1 MRHPVKAS
9 AIAVLLLLTAL
20 PRAWGATGPVDL
32 VRGTADRVLEQIA
45 HRKAELEA
53 DPSGIYELVKD
64 EVVPHFDFE
73 RMAQWVLGRYWNEAS
88 EQQRSRFVV
97 EFREMLVR
105 TYAKVLLEYSG
116 QQIAYPPMRVP
127 EGAREVKVRTEVL
140 EAGAPPVPVDYSLY
154 YDGRRWRV
162 FDVVVDGVSL
172 VSNYRSSFSRE
183 IRRAGIDSLIRKLE
197 QRNRGGAA

>member
-1 MRHPVKAS
+1 
-9 AIAVLLLLTAL
+9 
-20 PRAWGATGPVDL
+20 
-32 VRGTADRVLEQIA
+32 
-45 HRKAELEA
+45 
-53 DPSGIYELVKD
+53 
-64 EVVPHFDFE
+64 
-73 RMAQWVLGRYWNEAS
+73 
-88 EQQRSRFVV
+88 
-97 EFREMLVR
+97 
-105 TYAKVLLEYSG
+105 
-116 QQIAYPPMRVP
+116 MRVP